1 MHGVDLILMLAGG
14 LAAALIFGYFTQ
26 RLGLSPI
33 VGYLI
38 AGVVVG
44 PHTPGFAADAAIAE
58 QLAEVGVILIM
69 FGVGLKF
76 HLEELLAVRRIALP
90 GAPIGMAAA
99 TALGAGAA
107 RMFGWSWAAAIV
119 FGLALSVASTVVLV
133 RVLSDARKLHTPV
146 GHIAL
151 GWLVMEDLLTVVAL
165 VLLPTFV
172 TGALTATSIAWDVGL
187 TVVKV
192 GGLVIFAAVVGQKL
206 IPLLL
211 DRVAATRS
219 RELFTL
225 AVLVIALGIAVGSAL
240 LFGVSMALGA
250 FVAGMVVNRSD
261 YSLRAASDALP
272 MRDAFA
278 VLFFVSVGMLL
289 DPAALLD
296 YPGLIVAALA
306 VVVIAKPAIVAF
318 VLAVLG
324 YPLRTVLTVP
334 SALAQIGEFSF
345 ILAAL
350 GRNLGVLP
358 DVATD
363 IVVAVSIAS
372 ILINAPLARMIT
384 PVERLILRLRRGG
397 DPADETDSGTASSLD
412 PQTRAIVIGYG
423 PTGRTVTRLLKENAI
438 SPTVVELNVD
448 TVRHLRGEG
457 LSAVYGDARHHD
469 TLISA
474 GVRHAGTL
482 IISGAD
488 TASPEIIKL
497 ARDINP
503 KLHTFVRSAYLR
515 DVPPLKRAG
524 AEQVF
529 AGEGEVA
536 LAMTEAVLRR
546 LGATPDQIDR
556 ERDRVRAELFG
567 VYSNPDPLK
576 EAGEGSAAR
585 EVS

>member
-1 MHGVDLILMLAGG
+1 MHGADLILMLVGA
-14 LAAALIFGYFTQ
+14 LTAALAFGYFTQ

-33 VGYLI
+33 VGYLL

-44 PHTPGFAADAAIAE
+44 PYTPGFAANVAVAE
-58 QLAEVGVILIM
+58 RLAEVGVILIM
-69 FGVGLKF
+69 FGVGLQF
-76 HLEELLAVRRIALP
+76 HLEELLAVRRIAVP

-99 TALGAGAA
+99 TLLGAIAA
-107 RMFGWSWAAAIV
+107 RMLDWSWPAAIV
-119 FGLALSVASTVVLV
+119 FGLTLSVASTVVLV
-133 RVLSDARKLHTPV
+133 RVLSDAHKLHTPT

-151 GWLVMEDLLTVVAL
+151 GWLVMEDLLTVIAL
-165 VLLPTFV
+165 VLLPTFAA
-172 TGALTATSIAWDVGL
+172 GALTPGAVAADIGIAL
-187 TVVKV
+187 LKV
-192 GGLVIFAAVVGQKL
+192 GALVVFAGVVGQRL
-206 IPLLL
+206 IPALL

-225 AVLVIALGIAVGSAL
+225 AILVLALGIAVGAAM

-289 DPAALLD
+289 DPAALLEE
-296 YPGLIVAALA
+296 PWLMAASMA
-306 VVVIAKPAIVAF
+306 VVVVGKPLVVASL
-318 VLAVLG
+318 LALLG

-345 ILAAL
+345 ILAAV
-350 GRNLGVLP
+350 GRMLGVLP
-358 DVATD
+358 AIATD
-363 IVVAVSIAS
+363 VLVAVSIGS
-372 ILINAPLARMIT
+372 IVINPLGSRLIAPA
-384 PVERLILRLRRGG
+384 ERLILRLRRQARG
-397 DPADETDSGTASSLD
+397 DEEDEGMASSLD
-412 PQTRAIVIGYG
+412 PQSRAIVIGYG
-423 PTGRTVTRLLKENAI
+423 PTGRTVTRLLRENGI
-438 SPTVVELNVD
+438 SPTVVELNID
-448 TVRHLRGEG
+448 TVRELRQQGI
-457 LSAVYGDARHHD
+457 SAVYGDARHTD
-469 TLISA
+469 SLVTA
-474 GVRHAGTL
+474 GLRHAGTL

-488 TASPEIIKL
+488 AGPEIIQA
-497 ARDINP
+497 AREINP
-503 KLHTFVRSAYLR
+503 RVHIFVRSVYLR
-515 DVPPLKRAG
+515 DVPPLRAAG

-567 VYSNPDPLK
+567 LPVQ
-576 EAGEGSAAR
+576 
-585 EVS
+585 